1 MLGSEKGVNADV
13 TSGLEAAGDAVTG
26 MVVGRA
32 VEPSHGEGRG
42 QSHAVCLNCAQPF
55 HGNHCNHCGQAAHV
69 HRSLMS
75 IGHDI
80 LHGVFHFEG
89 KIWRTLPMLA
99 WRPGDLT
106 RRYIHGERAK
116 FVSPL
121 ALFLFSVFLMFAVV
135 DSLAGE
141 ARMPTDTV
149 QAHLKDKPLA
159 ELDKGLKQQRAI
171 KTQLD
176 AQIKAA
182 EATDTDTQALE
193 KQLNAVETEIDYIET
208 AQDVLKGKKWTVT
221 DLKTGFTKIDEAID
235 KANENPN
242 LFLYKLQSSAYKYS
256 WALIPLSTPFIWLL
270 YLWKRQYKVYDHAIF
285 VIYSLSFMLLLVAAL
300 SALGFVGIGEP
311 FVPLLAIFVPPL
323 HTYRQL
329 RGAYR
334 SSRTGAVLRTI
345 LIMVFGVLVLTLFVM
360 LLVARG
366 VMG

>member
-1 MLGSEKGVNADV
+1 VLSV
-13 TSGLEAAGDAVTG
+13 TSGFEGAGDAMTG
-26 MVVGRA
+26 MVIGRA
-32 VEPSHGEGRG
+32 FEPSHGEGRG
-42 QSHAVCLNCAQPF
+42 DAHGACLNCAAPLS
-55 HGNHCNHCGQAAHV
+55 GNHCGNCGQAAHV

-89 KIWRTLPMLA
+89 KIWRTLPMLV
-99 WRPGDLT
+99 WRPGELT

-121 ALFLFSVFLMFAVV
+121 ALFLFNVFLMFAVV

-141 ARMPTDTV
+141 AHMPTDTV
-149 QAHLKDKPLA
+149 QANLAGKPLA
-159 ELDKGLKQQRAI
+159 DLDWGLKEQEAAKSR
-171 KTQLD
+171 LD
-176 AQIKAA
+176 VAIKAA
-182 EATDTDTQALE
+182 DKAGADTEALE
-193 KQLNAVETEIDYIET
+193 KQRDAVETEIDHIET
-208 AQDVLKGKKWTVT
+208 ARDVLNGKKWTVT
-221 DLKTGFTKIDEAID
+221 DLKTGIPKIDEAIK

-270 YLWKRQYKVYDHAIF
+270 YAWRRQFKVYDHAIF

-311 FVPLLAIFVPPL
+311 FVPLAAVFLPPL

-329 RGAYR
+329 RGAYG
-334 SSRTGAVLRTI
+334 SSRIGAALRTV
-345 LIMVFGVLVLTLFVM
+345 LIMIFGIVVLTLFVM
-360 LLVARG
+360 LLVAKG
-366 VMG
+366 AMG

>member
-1 MLGSEKGVNADV
+1 V

-32 VEPSHGEGRG
+32 FEPSHGEGHSDG
-42 QSHAVCLNCAQPF
+42 DGICLNCGSSF
-55 HGNHCNHCGQAAHV
+55 VGNHCNQCGQAAHV

-75 IGHDI
+75 IAHDI

-89 KIWRTLPMLA
+89 KIWRTLPLLA

-141 ARMPTDTV
+141 ARMPTDVV
-149 QAHLKDKPLA
+149 QLRLQGKPLA
-159 ELDKGLKQQRAI
+159 ELDKGLKEQQAI
-171 KTQLD
+171 KARLD

-182 EATDTDTQALE
+182 TAAGTDADALE
-193 KQLNAVETEIDYIET
+193 RQRDAVETEIDYIET
-208 AQDVLKGKKWTVT
+208 ARDVLNGKKWTVT
-221 DLKTGFTKIDEAID
+221 DLKFGIPKIDQAIS
-235 KANENPN
+235 KANDNPN

-256 WALIPLSTPFIWLL
+256 WALIPLSTPFVWLL
-270 YLWKRQYKVYDHAIF
+270 YAWRRKFKVYDHAIF
-285 VIYSLSFMLLLVAAL
+285 VIYSLSFMLLLVTVL
-300 SALGFVGIGEP
+300 SALGYAGVGEP
-311 FVPLLAIFVPPL
+311 FVPLLAVFVPPL

-329 RGAYR
+329 RGAYG
-334 SSRTGAVLRTI
+334 SSRIGALLRTALI
-345 LIMVFGVLVLTLFVM
+345 LIFGVIVLTLFVL

-366 VMG
+366 MMG

>member
-1 MLGSEKGVNADV
+1 M

-32 VEPSHGEGRG
+32 FEPSHGEGRG
-42 QSHAVCLNCAQPF
+42 AAHGICLNCGASF
-55 HGNHCNHCGQAAHV
+55 VGNHCNHCGQAAHV

-141 ARMPTDTV
+141 AHIPVDTV
-149 QAHLKDKPLA
+149 QPHLKEKSLA
-159 ELDKGLKQQRAI
+159 ELEQGLKEQQAI
-171 KTQLD
+171 KVRLD
-176 AQIKAA
+176 QQIKAA
-182 EATDTDTQALE
+182 RAAGTDPEALE
-193 KQLNAVETEIDYIET
+193 KQRDGIETEIDFIDT
-208 AQDVLKGKKWTVT
+208 ARDVLNGKKWTVT
-221 DLKTGFTKIDEAID
+221 DIKSGIPKIDEAIA

-270 YLWKRQYKVYDHAIF
+270 YAWRRRFKVYDHAIF
-285 VIYSLSFMLLLVAAL
+285 VIYSLSFMLLLVATL
-300 SALGFVGIGEP
+300 SALGFIGIGEP
-311 FVPLLAIFVPPL
+311 FVPLLALFVPPL

-329 RGAYR
+329 RGAYG
-334 SSRTGAVLRTI
+334 SSRIGALLRTV
-345 LIMVFGVLVLTLFVM
+345 LIMIFGVLVLTLFTL

-366 VMG
+366 MMG

>member
-1 MLGSEKGVNADV
+1 
-13 TSGLEAAGDAVTG
+13 

-32 VEPSHGEGRG
+32 FEPSHGEGRG
-42 QSHAVCLNCAQPF
+42 EAHGICLNCGASF
-55 HGNHCNHCGQAAHV
+55 VGNHCNQCGQAAHV

-121 ALFLFSVFLMFAVV
+121 ALFLFCVFLMFAVV

-141 ARMPTDTV
+141 ARMPADAV
-149 QAHLKDKPLA
+149 QLHLKGKPLA
-159 ELDKGLKQQRAI
+159 DLDRGLSDQRAV
-171 KTQLD
+171 KARLD

-182 EATDTDTQALE
+182 TAAGTDTDALE
-193 KQLNAVETEIDYIET
+193 RQRDAVETEIDYIET
-208 AQDVLKGKKWTVT
+208 ARDVLNGKKWTVT
-221 DLKTGFTKIDEAID
+221 DLKTGVPKIDEAIG

-270 YLWKRQYKVYDHAIF
+270 YAWRRKFKVYDHAIF
-285 VIYSLSFMLLLVAAL
+285 VIYSLSFMLLLVATL
-300 SALGFVGIGEP
+300 SALGYVGVGEP
-311 FVPLLAIFVPPL
+311 LVPLAAVFVPPL

-329 RGAYR
+329 RGAYG
-334 SSRTGAVLRTI
+334 SSRIGALLRTV
-345 LIMVFGVLVLTLFVM
+345 LIMVFGVIVLTLFTL

-366 VMG
+366 MMG